1 MDEAEYG
8 FDIYGDEDFGEL
20 EDFGDFGD
28 NDNETMGEDFEATL
42 DYEVNT
48 KKSSK
53 SSGNDMMA
61 FYLIIGLFIIN
72 ICLLSTF
79 ILKKKEKSLKAHY
92 VTLLTKTY
100 CQLLYTIIIS
110 IVAYILCKNMD
121 FCNLSWILFICP
133 LYSLSSICLSLLGFL
148 P

>member
-1 MDEAEYG
+1 MGDTEYEY
-8 FDIYGDEDFGEL
+8 DIYGDEDLGD
-20 EDFGDFGD
+20 EDFGDEDFGD
-28 NDNETMGEDFEATL
+28 NMGEDFPNTL
-42 DYEVNT
+42 EYGINN

-53 SSGNDMMA
+53 SSKNDMIP

-79 ILKKKEKSLKAHY
+79 ILKKKEKSLKVHY
-92 VTLLTKTY
+92 ITLLTKTY

-110 IVAYILCKNMD
+110 IMAYILCKNMD

-133 LYSLSSICLSLLGFL
+133 LYSLSSTCLSLLGFF